1 MMKYK
6 NGYIGLVV
14 LAILISV
21 IAFAVPTEKT
31 ASFWIAYIFTLV
43 AILGQIYVWKQGN
56 RKSKFL
62 GLPTL
67 YVGSI
72 YLAAQLIVFAIFK
85 AIPTL
90 PAWSAVVICCV
101 ILGIAIISILSV
113 QSAQTEIERVENK
126 VNTKVSYIRNMQ
138 TEVEML
144 AEIETNPEV
153 KEKLKELAEKIRFSD
168 PMSNE
173 KLQALENNI
182 TEEIKE
188 FGRSEDKIKSI
199 EKIETLVTQR
209 NKMCKNLK

>member
-1 MMKYK
+1 M
-6 NGYIGLVV
+6 
-14 LAILISV
+14 
-21 IAFAVPTEKT
+21 
-31 ASFWIAYIFTLV
+31 
-43 AILGQIYVWKQGN
+43 
-56 RKSKFL
+56 
-62 GLPTL
+62 
-67 YVGSI
+67 
-72 YLAAQLIVFAIFK
+72 
-85 AIPTL
+85 
-90 PAWSAVVICCV
+90 ICCV

-144 AEIETNPEV
+144 AEIETNLEV

-182 TEEIKE
+182 AEEIKA

>member
-72 YLAAQLIVFAIFK
+72 YLAA
-85 AIPTL
+85 
-90 PAWSAVVICCV
+90 
-101 ILGIAIISILSV
+101 
-113 QSAQTEIERVENK
+113 
-126 VNTKVSYIRNMQ
+126 
-138 TEVEML
+138 
-144 AEIETNPEV
+144 
-153 KEKLKELAEKIRFSD
+153 
-168 PMSNE
+168 
-173 KLQALENNI
+173 
-182 TEEIKE
+182 
-188 FGRSEDKIKSI
+188 
-199 EKIETLVTQR
+199 
-209 NKMCKNLK
+209 

>member
-6 NGYIGLVV
+6 NGYIGLAV

-43 AILGQIYVWKQGN
+43 AISGQIYVWKQGH

-62 GLPTL
+62 GFSTL
-67 YVGSI
+67 YIGSI
-72 YLAAQLIVFAIFK
+72 YLVAQTIVFAIFK
-85 AIPTL
+85 AVPTL
-90 PAWSAVVICCV
+90 PTWSAVAICCV
-101 ILGIAIISILSV
+101 ILGIAIIGILSV
-113 QSAQTEIERVENK
+113 QSAQTEIECVENK

-138 TEVEML
+138 IEVEML
-144 AEIETNPEV
+144 AEIETNPAV
-153 KEKLKELAEKIRFSD
+153 KEKLKELVEKIRFSD
-168 PMSNE
+168 PMSSE

-182 TEEIKE
+182 AEEIKA
-188 FGRSEDKIKSI
+188 FGTSEDKVKSI
-199 EKIETLVTQR
+199 EKIETFVTQR

>member
-1 MMKYK
+1 MMKHK
-6 NGYIGLVV
+6 NGYIGLAV

-31 ASFWIAYIFTLV
+31 ASLWTAYIFTLV

-56 RKSKFL
+56 QKSKFL
-62 GLPTL
+62 GLSTL

-72 YLAAQLIVFAIFK
+72 YLVAQIVVFAIFK
-85 AIPTL
+85 AVPTF
-90 PAWSAVVICCV
+90 PTWSAVVICCV

-126 VNTKVSYIRNMQ
+126 ANTKVSYIRNMQ

-168 PMSNE
+168 PVSSE
-173 KLQALENNI
+173 KLQSLENKI
-182 TEEIKE
+182 AEEIKA

-209 NKMCKNLK
+209 NKVCKNLK